1 MAAFTETSVAFLI
14 PPSFKEN
21 PQVPHRRQFLRHASA
36 ASLLAAAPSLASRPS
51 SAGVPSQPAK
61 IKDLIIYHHPQFYCA
76 FPSVVC
82 RPDGELLVA
91 FRRAPDRKSLG
102 EESTSHTDPNSYL
115 VLVRSKDNART
126 WSTEPELIFAHP
138 YGGSQDPCMVQ
149 LKDGSIVCT
158 SYGWALLKP
167 EAAAKMTVTPKH
179 GNFVFL
185 GGYTLISKDS
195 GRSWQGPYL
204 PPSVPSS
211 KNVGLFNKPL
221 PAYNRGALCQGRDGR
236 LFWVV
241 AEMEQHQPQLTSVH
255 LMIST
260 DQGRTWKYSCPV
272 ARDSRVTFNETSI
285 YETLKGDLVA
295 FIRTA
300 QFDDHTVIARSTDG
314 GKSFHPWQDAGFQG
328 HPHHALRLLDQ
339 RVLLVYGY
347 RHQPFGIRARI
358 LDAEC
363 TNAPTAPEIVLRED
377 GGTGDLGYP
386 WAALMK
392 DGRVLVTYY
401 FNQKDGTRHIAGSIV
416 QI

>member
-1 MAAFTETSVAFLI
+1 M
-14 PPSFKEN
+14 PN
-21 PQVPHRRQFLRHASA
+21 RRQFLRRMSG
-36 ASLLAAAPSLASRPS
+36 ASLLAVAPGLAAHPPGPSRPS
-51 SAGVPSQPAK
+51 KV
-61 IKDLIIYHHPQFYCA
+61 KDLIIYQHDQFYCA

-91 FRRAPDRKSLG
+91 FRRAPDRRSLG
-102 EESTSHTDPNSYL
+102 EEGNSHTDPNSYL
-115 VLVRSKDNART
+115 VLVRSKDNARSWT
-126 WSTEPELIFAHP
+126 TEPELIFAHP

-149 LKDGSIVCT
+149 LKDGSIICT
-158 SYGWALLKP
+158 SYGWSLLKP
-167 EAAAKMTVTPKH
+167 EAAAKMTATPKH

-185 GGYTLISKDS
+185 GGYHLISKDS
-195 GRSWQGPYL
+195 GRSWQGPNL
-204 PPSVPSS
+204 PPPMPES

-241 AEMEQHQPQLTSVH
+241 AEMQQHQPQLTSVH

-260 DQGRTWKYSCPV
+260 DLGRTWRYSCPV
-272 ARDSRVTFNETSI
+272 AQDPKIFFNETSI
-285 YETLKGDLVA
+285 YETPKGDLVA

-300 QFDDHTVIARSTDG
+300 KFNDHTVIARSTDG
-314 GKSFHPWQDAGFQG
+314 GKSFRPWQDAGFQG
-328 HPHHALRLLDQ
+328 HPHHALRLPDQ

-347 RHQPFGIRARI
+347 RHQPFGIRARV

-363 TNAPTAPEIVLRED
+363 TNANTAPEIVLRED

-386 WAALMK
+386 WATLMK

-401 FNQKDGTRHIAGSIV
+401 FNQKNGIRHIAGSIL

>member
-1 MAAFTETSVAFLI
+1 LI
-14 PPSFKEN
+14 PLTFKEN
-21 PQVPHRRQFLRHASA
+21 LQVPNRRQFLCHVSA
-36 ASLLAAAPSLASRPS
+36 GSLLAAAPGLASLSNSVPISGKPS
-51 SAGVPSQPAK
+51 K
-61 IKDLIIYHHPQFYCA
+61 IKDIIIYQHDQFYCA

-102 EESTSHTDPNSYL
+102 EDRNSHIDPNSYL

-126 WSTEPELIFAHP
+126 WTTEPELIFAHP
-138 YGGSQDPCMVQ
+138 FGGSQDPCMVQ
-149 LKDGSIVCT
+149 LKDGSIICT
-158 SYGWALLKP
+158 SYGWSLLKP
-167 EAAAKMTVTPKH
+167 EVAAKMVTTPKH
-179 GNFVFL
+179 GNAVFM
-185 GGYTLISKDS
+185 GGYNLISRDS

-204 PPSVPSS
+204 PPPVPSS

-241 AEMEQHQPQLTSVH
+241 AEMEQHKPQITSVH

-260 DQGRTWKYSCPV
+260 DQGKTWKYSCPV
-272 ARDSRVTFNETSI
+272 AQDSKVSFNETSI
-285 YETLKGDLVA
+285 YETPKGDLVA

-300 QFDDHTVIARSTDG
+300 QFNDHTVIARSIDG
-314 GKSFHPWQDAGFQG
+314 GKSFQPWQDAGFQG
-328 HPHHALRLLDQ
+328 HPHHALRLPDQ

-358 LDAEC
+358 LDVEC
-363 TNAPTAPEIVLRED
+363 TDAATAPEVVLRND
-377 GGTGDLGYP
+377 GGTTDLGYP
-386 WAALMK
+386 WSVLMK

-401 FNQKDGTRHIAGSIV
+401 FNQKDGTRHIAGSIL

>member
-1 MAAFTETSVAFLI
+1 MS
-14 PPSFKEN
+14 N
-21 PQVPHRRQFLRHASA
+21 RRQFLRRAGA
-36 ASLLAAAPSLASRPS
+36 ASFVAAVPSLSRTAASNNQPS
-51 SAGVPSQPAK
+51 K
-61 IKDLIIYHHPQFYCA
+61 IKDLVIYQHDQFYCA

-91 FRRAPDRKSLG
+91 FRRAPDRRSLG
-102 EESTSHTDPNSYL
+102 EESNSHTDPNSYL

-126 WSTEPELIFAHP
+126 WTTDPELIFAHP

-149 LKDGSIVCT
+149 LKDGSIICT

-167 EAAAKMTVTPKH
+167 EAAAKMTATPKH

-185 GGYTLISKDS
+185 GGYLLISKDS
-195 GRSWQGPYL
+195 GRSWQGPNL
-204 PPSVPSS
+204 PPPMPDS
-211 KNVGLFNKPL
+211 KNIGLFNKPL

-260 DQGRTWKYSCPV
+260 DQGGTWKYSCPLAQDPKV
-272 ARDSRVTFNETSI
+272 FFNETSI
-285 YETLKGDLVA
+285 YETPKGDLVA

-300 QFDDHTVIARSTDG
+300 KFNDHTVIARSTDG
-314 GKSFHPWQDAGFQG
+314 GKSFHPWVDAGFQG
-328 HPHHALRLLDQ
+328 HPHHALRLPDQ

-347 RHQPFGIRARI
+347 RHQPFGIRARV

-363 TNAPTAPEIVLRED
+363 TNAATAPEIVLRED

-401 FNQKDGTRHIAGSIV
+401 FNQKDGTRHIAGSIL

>member
-1 MAAFTETSVAFLI
+1 M
-14 PPSFKEN
+14 
-21 PQVPHRRQFLRHASA
+21 PHRRQFLRHVSA
-36 ASLLAAAPSLASRPS
+36 ASLLAAAPSLANRPDS
-51 SAGVPSQPAK
+51 VRVQGQPSK
-61 IKDLIIYHHPQFYCA
+61 IKDIIIYQHDQFYCA

-102 EESTSHTDPNSYL
+102 EDRNSHTDPNSYL
-115 VLVRSKDNART
+115 VLVRSKDNAQT
-126 WSTEPELIFAHP
+126 WSAEPELILAHP
-138 YGGSQDPCMVQ
+138 LGGSQDPCMVQ
-149 LKDGSIVCT
+149 LKDGNIICT

-167 EAAAKMTVTPKH
+167 EVAAKMVSTPKH
-179 GNFVFL
+179 GSFVFL
-185 GGYTLISKDS
+185 GGYYLISKDG

-241 AEMEQHQPQLTSVH
+241 AEMEKQKPELTSVH

-260 DQGRTWKYSCPV
+260 DQGQTWKYSCPV
-272 ARDSRVTFNETSI
+272 AQDPKVAFNETSI
-285 YETLKGDLVA
+285 YETPKGDLVA

-300 QFDDHTVIARSTDG
+300 NFDDHTVIARSTNG
-314 GKSFHPWQDAGFQG
+314 GKSFQNWQDGGFQG
-328 HPHHALRLLDQ
+328 HPHHALRLPGQ

-347 RHQPFGIRARI
+347 RHQPFGIRARV

-363 TNAPTAPEIVLRED
+363 TNPGAAPEIVLRED

-386 WAALMK
+386 WAVLMK

-401 FNQKDGTRHIAGSIV
+401 FNQKDGTRHIAGTIL

>member
-1 MAAFTETSVAFLI
+1 MH
-14 PPSFKEN
+14 
-21 PQVPHRRQFLRHASA
+21 HRRRFLRHLSA
-36 ASLLAAAPSLASRPS
+36 ASLLAGSPNLASLPS
-51 SAGVPSQPAK
+51 SRRASGQPSK
-61 IKDLIIYHHPQFYCA
+61 IKDFIIYQHDHFYCA

-102 EESTSHTDPNSYL
+102 EERNSHTDPNSYL

-126 WSTEPELIFAHP
+126 WSVEPELIFAHP

-149 LKDGSIVCT
+149 LKDGSIICT

-167 EAAAKMTVTPKH
+167 EAAAKMTSTPNH
-179 GNFVFL
+179 GNFVFM
-185 GGYTLISKDS
+185 GGYNVISKD
-195 GRSWQGPYL
+195 GGHSWQGPYL
-204 PPSVPSS
+204 PPPVSAS
-211 KNVGLFNKPL
+211 KNLGLFGKPL

-241 AEMEQHQPQLTSVH
+241 ADIEKQRPELTSVH

-260 DQGRTWKYSCPV
+260 DQGRSWKYSCPV
-272 ARDSRVTFNETSI
+272 AKDAKVTFNESSI
-285 YETLKGDLVA
+285 YETPKGDLVA

-300 QFDDHTVIARSTDG
+300 HYNDHTVIARSTDG
-314 GKSFHPWQDAGFQG
+314 GKSFRPWQDAGFQG
-328 HPHHALRLLDQ
+328 HPHHALRLPDQ

-347 RHQPFGIRARI
+347 RHQPFGIRARV

-363 TNAPTAPEIVLRED
+363 TNASTAPEIVLRDD
-377 GGTGDLGYP
+377 GGTTDLGYP
-386 WAALMK
+386 WAVFMR

-401 FNQKDGTRHIAGSIV
+401 FNQKDGTRHIAGSLL

>member
-1 MAAFTETSVAFLI
+1 M
-14 PPSFKEN
+14 PD
-21 PQVPHRRQFLRHASA
+21 RRQLLRHVSA
-36 ASLLAAAPSLASRPS
+36 ASILAAVPNPASRQS
-51 SAGVPSQPAK
+51 SAAVPGQPSK
-61 IKDLIIYHHPQFYCA
+61 VNDLIIYQHDQFYCA

-102 EESTSHTDPNSYL
+102 EERNSHTDPNSYL

-149 LKDGSIVCT
+149 LKDGSILCT

-167 EAAAKMTVTPKH
+167 EAAAKMAATPKH

-185 GGYTLISKDS
+185 GGYHLISRDS
-195 GRSWQGPYL
+195 GRSWQGPHL
-204 PPSVPSS
+204 PPPMPDS
-211 KNVGLFNKPL
+211 KNVGLFNNPL

-260 DQGRTWKYSCPV
+260 DQGKTWKYSCPV
-272 ARDSRVTFNETSI
+272 AQDPKVFFNETSI
-285 YETLKGDLVA
+285 YETPKGDLVA

-300 QFDDHTVIARSTDG
+300 QFNDHTVIARSTDG
-314 GKSFHPWQDAGFQG
+314 GKSFQPWQDAGFQG
-328 HPHHALRLLDQ
+328 HPHHALRLPGQ

-347 RHQPFGIRARI
+347 RHQPFGIRARV

-363 TNAPTAPEIVLRED
+363 TNAATAPEVVLRHD

-386 WAALMK
+386 WAVLMK

>member
-1 MAAFTETSVAFLI
+1 M
-14 PPSFKEN
+14 PN
-21 PQVPHRRQFLRHASA
+21 RRQFLRRMSG
-36 ASLLAAAPSLASRPS
+36 ASLLAVAPGLAAHPP
-51 SAGVPSQPAK
+51 GPSQPSK
-61 IKDLIIYHHPQFYCA
+61 VKDLIIYQHDQFYCA

-91 FRRAPDRKSLG
+91 FRRAPDRRSLG
-102 EESTSHTDPNSYL
+102 EESNSHTDPNSYL

-126 WSTEPELIFAHP
+126 WTTEPELIFAHP

-149 LKDGSIVCT
+149 LKDGSIICT

-167 EAAAKMTVTPKH
+167 EAAAKMTATPKH

-185 GGYTLISKDS
+185 GGYHLISKDG
-195 GRSWQGPYL
+195 GRSWQGPNL
-204 PPSVPSS
+204 PPPMPES

-272 ARDSRVTFNETSI
+272 AQDPKIFFNETSI
-285 YETLKGDLVA
+285 YETPKGDLVA

-300 QFDDHTVIARSTDG
+300 KFNDHTVIARSTDG
-314 GKSFHPWQDAGFQG
+314 GKSFQSVAGRGFPRSSASRPAPPRPAGVAGLRISPPAVWHPGS
-328 HPHHALRLLDQ
+328 
-339 RVLLVYGY
+339 
-347 RHQPFGIRARI
+347 
-358 LDAEC
+358 
-363 TNAPTAPEIVLRED
+363 
-377 GGTGDLGYP
+377 
-386 WAALMK
+386 
-392 DGRVLVTYY
+392 
-401 FNQKDGTRHIAGSIV
+401 GTRCGMHQCHHGA
-416 QI
+416 